1 MRDDMTGKTV
11 LITGASA
18 GIGKATA
25 VELAARGAHVVLACR
40 DLDKAAAARAEILAR
55 TPAARV
61 DLVPLELASLRSV
74 RACAERVI
82 ADYPR
87 LDVLIDNAGIF
98 PPTLRKTED
107 GFEMQ
112 IGVNHLGH
120 FLLTNL
126 LVDRLVASA
135 PARVVHVSSMM
146 HAGGKIDFSS
156 FRGPAKYSAYAAYR
170 QSKLANILFS
180 NELARRLAG
189 RGVTSNALHP
199 GGVATEIMRDA
210 SLPMR
215 LLARVAF
222 TTPEKGAR
230 TSVYLASSK
239 AVEGVTGR
247 YFVSCKEAKTDPLA
261 SDAALARQLWDES
274 AKLVGLE

>member
-1 MRDDMTGKTV
+1 MRSDMTGKTV
-11 LITGASA
+11 VITGASA
-18 GIGKATA
+18 GLGKATA
-25 VELAARGAHVVLACR
+25 AELAARGAELVLACR
-40 DLDKAAAARAEILAR
+40 DLEKAARARAEILAR

-74 RACAERVI
+74 RACAGKLC
-82 ADYPR
+82 ANYPQI
-87 LDVLIDNAGIF
+87 DVLINNAGVF
-98 PPTLRKTED
+98 PPTLRRTED
-107 GFEMQ
+107 GFEEQ

-126 LVDRLVASA
+126 LLDKLVAST

-146 HAGGKIDFSS
+146 HAGGKVDLAS

-189 RGVTSNALHP
+189 SGVTSNSLHP
-199 GGVATEIMRDA
+199 GGVSTEIMRDA
-210 SLPMR
+210 SFAMR
-215 LLARVAF
+215 ALARLAF

-230 TSVYLASSK
+230 TSVYLATSPE
-239 AVEGVTGR
+239 VEGVTGR
-247 YFVSCKEAKTDPLA
+247 YFVSCKQARTDELAKDE
-261 SDAALARQLWDES
+261 ALAHALWDES
-274 AKLVGLE
+274 AALVGLC